1 MKTLSKLF
9 VLIAIATVLGVCDS
23 DRDGP
28 NMDGSRT
35 TEIERLWMD
44 LPSYPGLSETHSY
57 RSSRGRNARI
67 SRQYKSAASA
77 PDVQSFYMREAI
89 ARGWVFTSQK
99 KLSDWGRDLGGFEL
113 EFRKNDYTLDITY
126 AGDKADYGW
135 NYAIGIEWYDK

>member
-1 MKTLSKLF
+1 MKTFSKLF
-9 VLIAIATVLGVCDS
+9 AVIAIATLLGVCDS

-28 NMDGSRT
+28 NKDGSKT
-35 TEIERLWMD
+35 TEIERLWRD
-44 LPSYPGLSETHSY
+44 FPSYPDFSETDSY
-57 RSSRGRNARI
+57 RSSRGHNVRI

-89 ARGWVFTSQK
+89 ARGWILNSQK
-99 KLSDWGRDLGGFEL
+99 NLSDWGRDLGGFEL

-135 NYAIGIEWYDK
+135 NYAIGIEWHDK